1 MKILA
6 IESSCDETACA
17 VVEDGTKE
25 LVSVVASSKDFHE
38 KTGGVVPE
46 VASRK
51 QLEFIFPVLER
62 TIEDY
67 CEKIGYSGKE
77 EAVASIDALAV
88 TIGPG
93 LIGSL
98 VVGVTAAK
106 TLSIAWKKPL
116 IPVNHLVGH
125 IYANFLGDPSEI
137 TFPAVCLLVSG
148 GHTDLVLMKGHGD
161 LVYLGGTVDDAA
173 GECFDKVAR
182 MMGISKYLGGAVLSK
197 KALECR
203 DTGVAKLFPRPM
215 LDQDNY
221 DFSFSG
227 LKTAVKRYLDG
238 GERDIPCTARQF
250 EEAVVDVLTVKTMK
264 AVENFGVKSLL
275 VGGGVSAN
283 TRLRESLKSATEGA
297 GVKLS
302 IPEPRLC
309 TDNAV
314 YIASAAYFNNAI
326 KGLSEIRAEPSLNIM
341 GLI

>member
-17 VVEDGTKE
+17 VVEDGVTE
-25 LVSVVASSKDFHE
+25 LVSVVASSKHFHE

-67 CEKIGYSGKE
+67 REKMGYSGKE
-77 EAVASIDALAV
+77 EAIASIDALAV
-88 TIGPG
+88 TVGPG

-106 TLSIAWKKPL
+106 TLAMSWKKPL

-125 IYANFLGDPSEI
+125 IYANFIGGHTEI

-161 LVYLGGTVDDAA
+161 LTYLGGTVDDAA
-173 GECFDKVAR
+173 GESFDKVAR
-182 MMGISKYLGGAVLSK
+182 MMGISRYLGGAVLSK
-197 KALECR
+197 KALECKEQ
-203 DTGVAKLFPRPM
+203 GAAKLFPRPM

-227 LKTAVKRYLDG
+227 LKTAVKRYLDS
-238 GERDIPCTARQF
+238 GERDVSSTAREF
-250 EEAVVDVLTVKTMK
+250 EEAVVEVLTAKTMK
-264 AVENFGVKSLL
+264 AVNNFGVKSLL

-283 TRLRESLKSATEGA
+283 NRLRESLKSETEKA
-297 GVKLS
+297 GVKLF

-314 YIASAAYFNNAI
+314 YIASAAYFNNVT
-326 KGLSEIRAEPSLNIM
+326 KDLSDIRAEPSLNIM

>member
-6 IESSCDETACA
+6 IETSCDETACA
-17 VVEDGTKE
+17 IVEDGTKE

-67 CEKIGYSGKE
+67 CEKTGISGKD
-77 EAVASIDALAV
+77 EAIASIDVLAV
-88 TIGPG
+88 TVGPG

-106 TLSIAWKKPL
+106 ALSMAWKKPL

-125 IYANFLGDPSEI
+125 IYANFLGEPSDI
-137 TFPAVCLLVSG
+137 AFPAVCLLVSG

-161 LVYLGGTVDDAA
+161 LVYLGGTLDDAA
-173 GECFDKVAR
+173 GESFDKVAR
-182 MMGISKYLGGAVLSK
+182 MLGISRYLGGAVLSQ
-197 KALECR
+197 KALDCGNR
-203 DTGVAKLFPRPM
+203 GPAKLFPRPM

-238 GERDIPCTARQF
+238 GERDISCTAREF
-250 EEAVVDVLTVKTMK
+250 EEAVVEVLTAKTMK
-264 AVENFGVKSLL
+264 AVNNFGIKSLL

-283 TRLRESLKSATEGA
+283 NRLRENLKSETEKA
-297 GVKLS
+297 GVKLF

-314 YIASAAYFNNAI
+314 YIAAAAYFNNTT
-326 KGLSEIRAEPSLNIM
+326 KVSEEIRAEPSLNIM
-341 GLI
+341 GLV

>member
-67 CEKIGYSGKE
+67 YEKMGYSGRE
-77 EAVASIDALAV
+77 EAIASIDALAV
-88 TIGPG
+88 TVGPG

-98 VVGVTAAK
+98 GVGVTTAK
-106 TLSIAWKKPL
+106 ALSMAWKKPL

-125 IYANFLGDPSEI
+125 IYANFIVDPTEI

-161 LVYLGGTVDDAA
+161 LTYLGGTVDDAA
-173 GECFDKVAR
+173 GESFDKVAR
-182 MMGISKYLGGAVLSK
+182 MLGISRYLGGAVLSK

-227 LKTAVKRYLDG
+227 LKTAVKRYMDA
-238 GERDIPCTARQF
+238 GERDISCTAREF
-250 EEAVVDVLTVKTMK
+250 EEAVVEVLTAKTMK
-264 AVENFGVKSLL
+264 AVKNFGVKSLL

-283 TRLRESLKSATEGA
+283 TRLRESLKSETEEA
-297 GVKLS
+297 GVKLFL
-302 IPEPRLC
+302 PEPRLC

-314 YIASAAYFNNAI
+314 YIASAAYFNNI
-326 KGLSEIRAEPSLNIM
+326 TKDLSEIRAEPSLNIM